1 VASLLDPARTLAW
14 RPGDPRA
21 PAALTD
27 MFPRD
32 EFFVNNGIDEAWE
45 PERPPAARR
54 GAAAAAAGR
63 PHSDP
68 QAGP

>member
-1 VASLLDPARTLAW
+1 
-14 RPGDPRA
+14 
-21 PAALTD
+21 

-32 EFFVNNGIDEAWE
+32 EFLRENGIDEAWE

-54 GAAAAAAGR
+54 GAAAAAAAAAGR